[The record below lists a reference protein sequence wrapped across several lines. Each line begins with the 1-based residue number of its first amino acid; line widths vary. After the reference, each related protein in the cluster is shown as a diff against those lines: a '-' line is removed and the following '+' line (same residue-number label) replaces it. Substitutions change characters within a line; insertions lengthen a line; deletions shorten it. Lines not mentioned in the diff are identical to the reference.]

1 MAKRLAIE
9 WDNKEL
15 RIVAGT
21 VRGGRVSI
29 SDVIIQPIEDAS
41 PEKIGEVLGQLTEQ
55 RGLQRNAAAIAL
67 GRGKAELRELKLPPV
82 PEAELPDMVRFQAI
96 RNFSTAGER
105 SAIDFLPSK
114 QDADGI
120 RVVAAAVGPEELKN
134 CALVALP
141 SHLTVERLALRPV
154 AAVALYRRVAG
165 FNVGEVVLID
175 LLSEDADVVVVR
187 EGHTAFV
194 RSIRLPEDPAIRVRT
209 LASEVRRSLMA
220 SQDIG
225 GVELPR
231 RFVLWGRA
239 DLHADDLEKLSTAL
253 GSKVEALDPFTLVDV
268 ESKAKKELPEHVGR
282 LAPLIGLLDAETTN
296 GKDLIDFLNP
306 RRPPKPPSKKPKM
319 LLIGALAASIIGG
332 GFFVG
337 WNKLRQMDSAIASRK
352 SYEASLKEGVALAD
366 ESIGRTNLVETFV
379 DGDVFWLDE
388 FRRIAE
394 QLPTSKE
401 VMVSSVSAS
410 IPRDGGGEIKL
421 AGGASNAG
429 AVAEIGAL
437 LRDDQHTVLS
447 KGYTLNADKAPYQ
460 YSFDETITFDRAY
473 IHNSHEAKPTEL
485 ADTTKQEPENTAPE
499 KASEDDSDDGTPAEN
514 ESDSILV
521 TEENN
526 SPRDTQVTE
535 EDSPNPTPSSNETD
549 ESDIPAVKPDAEA
562 KTDSPGAPEG
572 ATEAEPD
579 GAETTESPESTPAI
593 TTPEQPEQKDPNGT
607 EAPSSND
614 GSDSKETSESS
625 PTNEAPTTAEVGGA
639 Q

>member
-29 SDVIIQPIEDAS
+29 SDVIIQPIDDPS
-41 PEKIGEVLGQLTEQ
+41 PEKIGEVLGKLTEQ
-55 RGLQRNAAAIAL
+55 RGLQRSAAAIAL

-120 RVVAAAVGPEELKN
+120 RVVAASVGPEELKN

-154 AAVALYRRVAG
+154 AAVALYRRVPG
-165 FNVGEVVLID
+165 FDVGEVVLID
-175 LLSEDADVVVVR
+175 LLSEDADVVVVQD
-187 EGHTAFV
+187 GHTAFV
-194 RSIRLPEDPAIRVRT
+194 RSVRLPEDPAIRIRT

-220 SQDIG
+220 AQDIG

-239 DLHADDLEKLSTAL
+239 DLHAEDLEKLSTAL

-268 ESKAKKELPEHVGR
+268 ESKAKKELPDHVGR
-282 LAPLIGLLDAETTN
+282 LAPLIGLLDAENTN

-319 LLIGALAASIIGG
+319 LLIGGLAVSIVGG
-332 GFFVG
+332 GFFLG
-337 WNKLRQMDSAIASRK
+337 WNKLRQMDSAIAARK
-352 SYEASLKEGVALAD
+352 SYEASLKDGVTLAD
-366 ESIGRTNLVETFV
+366 ESIGRTNLVENFV

-394 QLPTSKE
+394 QLPSSKE
-401 VMVSSVSAS
+401 VMVSSISAS
-410 IPRDGGGEIKL
+410 VPRDGGGEIKL
-421 AGGASNAG
+421 AGGASNSG
-429 AVAEIGAL
+429 AVSEIGAL

-460 YSFDETITFDRAY
+460 YSFDETITFDRDY
-473 IHNSHEAKPTEL
+473 IRKSHEAKPAEI
-485 ADTTKQEPENTAPE
+485 ANGSSQEPEDS
-499 KASEDDSDDGTPAEN
+499 ASEKSIDSDSNGGTPTEN
-514 ESDSILV
+514 ETDSILV
-521 TEENN
+521 TEEK
-526 SPRDTQVTE
+526 SDLGDAQV
-535 EDSPNPTPSSNETD
+535 S
-549 ESDIPAVKPDAEA
+549 ESDSTSPTASPEAPDENDTPAVSPDSEA
-562 KTDSPGAPEG
+562 KTDEPATADAAPASEPEKSETP
-572 ATEAEPD
+572 ASTEATP
-579 GAETTESPESTPAI
+579 TTSPS
-593 TTPEQPEQKDPNGT
+593 EQTEQDASSGT
-607 EAPSSND
+607 EAPNSSD
-614 GSDSKETSESS
+614 GSDSKATPESS
-625 PTNEAPTTAEVGGA
+625 PTNEAPATGEVGGA